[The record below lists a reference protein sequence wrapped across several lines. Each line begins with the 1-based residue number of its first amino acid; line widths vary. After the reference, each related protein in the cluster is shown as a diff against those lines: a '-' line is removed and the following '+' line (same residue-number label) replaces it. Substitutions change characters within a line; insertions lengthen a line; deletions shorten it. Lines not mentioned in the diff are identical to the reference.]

1 MPCPTTSRRSPPSG
15 AVSSGC
21 GGGASAGA
29 ARKTAPPGRR
39 STGSSLDGFP
49 NPASLILGQKSGSPS
64 PTQGGSRMPES
75 GTSGSVRGVRSN
87 AHPYRDKHARRR
99 CSPSSAGFGNP
110 FTSPDGGLM
119 RRLYRILAAVL
130 IPAASLG
137 MALAAVAGLVLL
149 VGEAPGTALLILVR
163 GALGDPEGI
172 GYTLFYATDYVF
184 AGLAVALPFQ
194 AGLFNIGGEGQA
206 ALGGLGAT
214 LVVLAVGDLP
224 APLVFA
230 AAAVVAAGFGAAW
243 AFVPALLQAR
253 RGSHLVITTIMF
265 NFIAAALM
273 TWLLVE
279 VLIAPGQSALET
291 RTFRPALWLPTLA
304 DLIPGDAGGAPLN
317 PVALLALLAA
327 AFYWVLLR
335 RTPLGYEIRAAG
347 LNPLAARAAGIRV
360 PRIILLSVCGGG
372 AFAGLIAINALFG
385 AQHRLTAD
393 LIAGAGF
400 AGIAVALMGRGHP
413 LGIVLA
419 AVLFGAL
426 NQGGAALSFDM
437 PNVTRDVVIV
447 AEGVVVFV
455 CGALDGVARGHIG
468 QSLRTLWTAPARQAA

>member
-1 MPCPTTSRRSPPSG
+1 
-15 AVSSGC
+15 
-21 GGGASAGA
+21 
-29 ARKTAPPGRR
+29 
-39 STGSSLDGFP
+39 
-49 NPASLILGQKSGSPS
+49 
-64 PTQGGSRMPES
+64 
-75 GTSGSVRGVRSN
+75 
-87 AHPYRDKHARRR
+87 
-99 CSPSSAGFGNP
+99 
-110 FTSPDGGLM
+110 M
-119 RRLYRILAAVL
+119 RRLYRILSRASAALL
-130 IPAASLG
+130 IPATSLAV
-137 MALAAVAGLVLL
+137 ALAAVAGLVLI
-149 VGEAPGTALLILVR
+149 VGEAPGKALLSLLR

-214 LVVLAVGDLP
+214 LAVLALGDTPAPVVLA
-224 APLVFA
+224 AATA
-230 AAAVVAAGFGAAW
+230 AAAGFAAAW
-243 AFVPALLQAR
+243 AFVPAWLQAR

-291 RTFRPALWLPTLA
+291 RTFRSALWLPTLA
-304 DLIPGDAGGAPLN
+304 DLSAGTRFDAGGAPLN
-317 PVALLALLAA
+317 PIALLALLAA

-360 PRIILLSVCGGG
+360 SRIILLAVCGGG
-372 AFAGLIAINALFG
+372 AFAGLIAINELFG

-393 LIAGAGF
+393 LTAGAGF
-400 AGIAVALMGRGHP
+400 AGIAVALLGRGHP

-437 PNVTRDVVIV
+437 PAVTRDVVTV
-447 AEGVVVFV
+447 AEGVVIFV

-468 QSLRTLWTAPARQAA
+468 RSLRTLWTAPARQAA